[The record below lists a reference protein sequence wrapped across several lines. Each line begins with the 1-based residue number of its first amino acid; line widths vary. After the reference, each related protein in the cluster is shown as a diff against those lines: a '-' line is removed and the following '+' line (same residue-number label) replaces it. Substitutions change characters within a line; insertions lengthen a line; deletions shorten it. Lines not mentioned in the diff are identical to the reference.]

1 MNPSPLER
9 PGLLRRCLSYWF
21 RLEDFK
27 MPHWEVMLLRVF
39 LALLIWD
46 THTGWI
52 GFWNQPSAA
61 LHAILHNA
69 FGADITYATQPH
81 PNGFAT
87 WFDLTF
93 LSNDAVEGPLRLLT
107 AISLV
112 LYAIG
117 VASEWSLAI
126 PTLFGLAAATL
137 NNSQGSIGH
146 TAQGLHLVLLMLW
159 LSGIYSRIRGHSQS
173 WVWGSLDHGRREM
186 SWARQ
191 GLAAA
196 YVVSAITKVVNSHG
210 LWFANAQYFSLH
222 LLKNNGM
229 EYHDR
234 LDPSALKMDWLPQV
248 LMEHPLAC
256 QFLFGIALPLE
267 LFAFLGLRNR
277 RAAALFGIG
286 LIAFHETVTLLTN
299 LSFILNKA
307 LLLALF
313 INPIWW
319 ICAGI
324 RRAKGE
330 KATIGEQF

>member
-1 MNPSPLER
+1 MSTPPADRPSFIQR
-9 PGLLRRCLSYWF
+9 TLSFWF
-21 RLEDFK
+21 RKEDFK
-27 MPHWEVMLLRVF
+27 MPAWEVVLLRVF
-39 LALLIWD
+39 LALLVWD

-52 GFWNQPSAA
+52 GFWTQPMQA
-61 LHAILHNA
+61 LHAILHNGFA
-69 FGADITYATQPH
+69 ADITYTAQPH
-81 PNGFAT
+81 PNGIAM

-93 LSNDAVEGPLRLLT
+93 LSNDSIEGTLRALT
-107 AISLV
+107 AISLL

-117 VASEWSLAI
+117 IASEWSLAI

-159 LSGIYSRIRGHSQS
+159 LAGIYQRITARSKS
-173 WVWGSLDHGRREM
+173 WLWGGLDHGRIEM
-186 SWARQ
+186 NWARQ

-196 YVVSAITKVVNSHG
+196 YVVSAITKVVNSQG

-234 LDPSALKMDWLPQV
+234 LEPAALKMDWLPAV
-248 LMEHPLAC
+248 LMDHPLAC

-267 LFAFLGLRNR
+267 LLAFLGLQNR
-277 RAAALFGIG
+277 RAAALFWIL
-286 LIAFHETVTLLTN
+286 LICFHETVTLLTN

-319 ICAGI
+319 LVAGFQ
-324 RRAKGE
+324 RAKSRPQRT
-330 KATIGEQF
+330 A

>member
-1 MNPSPLER
+1 MNTAPSDR
-9 PGLLRRCLSYWF
+9 PGFLKRSLSYWF
-21 RLEDFK
+21 RKEDFA
-27 MPHWEVMLLRVF
+27 MPDWEVVLLRVF
-39 LALLIWD
+39 LALLVWD

-52 GFWNQPSAA
+52 AFWTQPMQA
-61 LHAILHNA
+61 LHAILYNA
-69 FGADITYATQPH
+69 FDADITYTTQPH
-81 PNGFAT
+81 PNGIAM

-93 LSNDAVEGPLRLLT
+93 LSNDSVEGPLRALT
-107 AISLV
+107 ALSLV
-112 LYAIG
+112 LFACGI
-117 VASEWSLAI
+117 AAEWSLAI
-126 PTLFGLAAATL
+126 PTLFGIAAATL

-146 TAQGLHLVLLMLW
+146 TAQGLHLVLLVLW
-159 LSGIYSRIRGHSQS
+159 LAGIYQRLTGRSKS
-173 WVWGSLDHGRREM
+173 WLWGGLGQGRM
-186 SWARQ
+186 GMNWARQ

-196 YVVSAITKVVNSHG
+196 YVVSAITKVINSQG

-234 LDPSALKMDWLPQV
+234 LDPAALKMDWLPAV

-267 LFAFLGLRNR
+267 LLAFLGLQNR

-286 LIAFHETVTLLTN
+286 LICFHETVTLLTN

-313 INPIWW
+313 VSPIWW
-319 ICAGI
+319 LLVGWRSPKDAGST
-324 RRAKGE
+324 AE
-330 KATIGEQF
+330 S